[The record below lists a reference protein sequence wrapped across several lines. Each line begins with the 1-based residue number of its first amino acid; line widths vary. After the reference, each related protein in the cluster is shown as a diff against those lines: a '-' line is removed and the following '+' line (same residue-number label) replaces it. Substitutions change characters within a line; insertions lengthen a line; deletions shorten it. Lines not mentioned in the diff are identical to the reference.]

1 MTDAQ
6 TSLDMSTGLRK
17 VAERAKREPAARF
30 NSLAHLIDEELLG
43 RAFRRLRKDAAVG
56 VDDISKDQYAQ
67 NLESFASKVRGLL
80 SSTLLRTLAVIAVIV
95 TGLLWFT
102 GRASTAVLVT
112 VIIGIAIVFSAD
124 AIVGAIAG

>member
-1 MTDAQ
+1 MNII
-6 TSLDMSTGLRK
+6 LKTGRG
-17 VAERAKREPAARF
+17 VGMWRASCAARF
-30 NSLAHLIDEELLG
+30 NSLPKTRQSAIIWSVALL
-43 RAFRRLRKDAAVG
+43 AAMAVTLANP
-56 VDDISKDQYAQ
+56 DPAYAQ

>member
-1 MTDAQ
+1 MNVI
-6 TSLDMSTGLRK
+6 LR
-17 VAERAKREPAARF
+17 VGREIGTRRAKLTARF
-30 NSLAHLIDEELLG
+30 NAMSKRRQGAIVWGVALA
-43 RAFRRLRKDAAVG
+43 AATI
-56 VDDISKDQYAQ
+56 ISFANPDPAYAQ

>member
-1 MTDAQ
+1 M
-6 TSLDMSTGLRK
+6 K
-17 VAERAKREPAARF
+17 VILTVGRRVRMWRANIAARF
-30 NSLAHLIDEELLG
+30 NAMPKLRQTAILWGAALA
-43 RAFRRLRKDAAVG
+43 AATI
-56 VDDISKDQYAQ
+56 ISCANPDPAYAQ

-124 AIVGAIAG
+124 SIVGIIAG

>member
-1 MTDAQ
+1 MDILSKAARGIGTWRSSWTAQ
-6 TSLDMSTGLRK
+6 FAAMPRRRQTIMVWS
-17 VAERAKREPAARF
+17 VALAIVVIVSAFFPEPA
-30 NSLAHLIDEELLG
+30 
-43 RAFRRLRKDAAVG
+43 
-56 VDDISKDQYAQ
+56 YAQ

-95 TGLLWFT
+95 CGLLWFT

-124 AIVGAIAG
+124 SIVGLIAG

>member
-1 MTDAQ
+1 MH
-6 TSLDMSTGLRK
+6 SSTPNRTCTYLNHTHIQHTHPTHN
-17 VAERAKREPAARF
+17 EPAY
-30 NSLAHLIDEELLG
+30 E
-43 RAFRRLRKDAAVG
+43 
-56 VDDISKDQYAQ
+56 Q

-80 SSTLLRTLAVIAVIV
+80 STTLLRSLGVIAVIV

>member
-1 MTDAQ
+1 MNVI
-6 TSLDMSTGLRK
+6 LK
-17 VAERAKREPAARF
+17 VGRGVGTWRTNFVARF
-30 NSLAHLIDEELLG
+30 NTMPKQRQSAILWGLALT
-43 RAFRRLRKDAAVG
+43 AAIIVS
-56 VDDISKDQYAQ
+56 VANPDPAYAQ
-67 NLESFASKVRGLL
+67 NLESFASKVRALL

>member
-1 MTDAQ
+1 MNVILKAGR
-6 TSLDMSTGLRK
+6 S
-17 VAERAKREPAARF
+17 VAAWRATCTAKFNRLSKMQQ
-30 NSLAHLIDEELLG
+30 NSLIWGVSLL
-43 RAFRRLRKDAAVG
+43 AVMA
-56 VDDISKDQYAQ
+56 VSLANSDPAYAQ
-67 NLESFASKVRGLL
+67 NLESFASKVRALL

>member
-1 MTDAQ
+1 MNVI
-6 TSLDMSTGLRK
+6 LRAGRGF
-17 VAERAKREPAARF
+17 VAWRANCAARF
-30 NSLAHLIDEELLG
+30 NAMPRSRQSAILWGTVFATIM
-43 RAFRRLRKDAAVG
+43 V
-56 VDDISKDQYAQ
+56 ISIANPDPAYAQ

-112 VIIGIAIVFSAD
+112 VTIGIAIVFSAD
-124 AIVGAIAG
+124 SIVGIIAG

>member
-1 MTDAQ
+1 MNVI
-6 TSLDMSTGLRK
+6 LRIGRGLGNW
-17 VAERAKREPAARF
+17 RASVVTRF
-30 NSLAHLIDEELLG
+30 NVMPKSRQSAVVWGVALA
-43 RAFRRLRKDAAVG
+43 AAVI
-56 VDDISKDQYAQ
+56 VSFANPDPAYAQ

>member
-1 MTDAQ
+1 MNVI
-6 TSLDMSTGLRK
+6 LRIGRG
-17 VAERAKREPAARF
+17 VGTWRANISARF
-30 NSLAHLIDEELLG
+30 NAMPKLRQSAIIWGAALTAATLISLAIADP
-43 RAFRRLRKDAAVG
+43 A
-56 VDDISKDQYAQ
+56 YAQ

-124 AIVGAIAG
+124 SIVGIIAG

>member
-1 MTDAQ
+1 MSIIPNLARRANLRRARRAAKSNQLQSNRQGATFWSAMLLCALLV
-6 TSLDMSTGLRK
+6 SLALP
-17 VAERAKREPAARF
+17 EPA
-30 NSLAHLIDEELLG
+30 
-43 RAFRRLRKDAAVG
+43 
-56 VDDISKDQYAQ
+56 YAQ
-67 NLESFASKVRGLL
+67 NLESFASNVRGLL

-124 AIVGAIAG
+124 SIVGLIAG

>member
-1 MTDAQ
+1 MNA
-6 TSLDMSTGLRK
+6 LIK
-17 VAERAKREPAARF
+17 VGNRLGAWRARCAEKFVRLPHKQQRAIIWGVALFAAVAV
-30 NSLAHLIDEELLG
+30 SLANPDP
-43 RAFRRLRKDAAVG
+43 A
-56 VDDISKDQYAQ
+56 YAQ
-67 NLESFASKVRGLL
+67 NLESFASKVRALL

>member
-1 MTDAQ
+1 MNVIL
-6 TSLDMSTGLRK
+6 SLGRGIGIW
-17 VAERAKREPAARF
+17 RASVVARF
-30 NSLAHLIDEELLG
+30 NAMPKRRQSTILWGAALAT
-43 RAFRRLRKDAAVG
+43 AAI
-56 VDDISKDQYAQ
+56 ISVAMPDPAYAQ

>member
-1 MTDAQ
+1 MDTLSNFAR
-6 TSLDMSTGLRK
+6 TIGLCRSSWTAKFAAMSPRRRSAITWS
-17 VAERAKREPAARF
+17 VAVVVAIVVSALNPDPA
-30 NSLAHLIDEELLG
+30 
-43 RAFRRLRKDAAVG
+43 
-56 VDDISKDQYAQ
+56 YAQ

-95 TGLLWFT
+95 CGLLWFT

-124 AIVGAIAG
+124 SIVGLIAG

>member
-1 MTDAQ
+1 MNII
-6 TSLDMSTGLRK
+6 LR
-17 VAERAKREPAARF
+17 VGRGVETWRANTAAKF
-30 NSLAHLIDEELLG
+30 GAMPKAKQSAILWG
-43 RAFRRLRKDAAVG
+43 AALTAAII
-56 VDDISKDQYAQ
+56 ISIVNPDPVYAQ
-67 NLESFASKVRGLL
+67 NLESFASKVRGIL

-102 GRASTAVLVT
+102 GRASTQVLVT

>member
-1 MTDAQ
+1 MNIIPNLKRGDNLRHASRAAKSNQ
-6 TSLDMSTGLRK
+6 LISKGQSTLFWSI
-17 VAERAKREPAARF
+17 ALLSAIF
-30 NSLAHLIDEELLG
+30 ISLALPEPT
-43 RAFRRLRKDAAVG
+43 
-56 VDDISKDQYAQ
+56 YAQ
-67 NLESFASKVRGLL
+67 NLETFASNVRGLL

-124 AIVGAIAG
+124 SIVGLIAG

>member
-1 MTDAQ
+1 MGILNIAFDEAQ
-6 TSLDMSTGLRK
+6 RWRAACTRRFQAMPQCRRTAITWG
-17 VAERAKREPAARF
+17 VALAVVAIVSAFNPDPA
-30 NSLAHLIDEELLG
+30 
-43 RAFRRLRKDAAVG
+43 
-56 VDDISKDQYAQ
+56 YAQ

-95 TGLLWFT
+95 CGLLWFT

-124 AIVGAIAG
+124 SIVGLIAG

>member
-1 MTDAQ
+1 MNAIQ
-6 TSLDMSTGLRK
+6 RVGRGVGMWRSNIS
-17 VAERAKREPAARF
+17 ARF
-30 NSLAHLIDEELLG
+30 NAMPKLRQSAILWGVALAAATVISLAIPDP
-43 RAFRRLRKDAAVG
+43 A
-56 VDDISKDQYAQ
+56 YAQ

-124 AIVGAIAG
+124 SIVGIIAG

>member
-1 MTDAQ
+1 MKIILKA
-6 TSLDMSTGLRK
+6 GRGIGGW
-17 VAERAKREPAARF
+17 RESCAARF
-30 NSLAHLIDEELLG
+30 NSLPKTRQSAIIWSAALLVVMAVSFANPDPAH
-43 RAFRRLRKDAAVG
+43 
-56 VDDISKDQYAQ
+56 AQ

-124 AIVGAIAG
+124 SIVSLIAG

>member
-1 MTDAQ
+1 MNIILKA
-6 TSLDMSTGLRK
+6 GRGIEEWR
-17 VAERAKREPAARF
+17 ERRAARF
-30 NSLAHLIDEELLG
+30 NSLPKTHQNAIIWSITLL
-43 RAFRRLRKDAAVG
+43 AAMAVTLA
-56 VDDISKDQYAQ
+56 SPEPAYAQ
-67 NLESFASKVRGLL
+67 NLESFANNVRALL

-124 AIVGAIAG
+124 AIVGTIAG

>member
-1 MTDAQ
+1 MKVI
-6 TSLDMSTGLRK
+6 LRAGRGIGK
-17 VAERAKREPAARF
+17 WRENVAARF
-30 NSLAHLIDEELLG
+30 NAMPQLRQNAILWGAALA
-43 RAFRRLRKDAAVG
+43 AATIVSFANS
-56 VDDISKDQYAQ
+56 DPAYAQ

>member
-1 MTDAQ
+1 MNVI
-6 TSLDMSTGLRK
+6 LR
-17 VAERAKREPAARF
+17 VGRGIGTWRANLTARF
-30 NSLAHLIDEELLG
+30 NAMPKRRQSAVLWSAALA
-43 RAFRRLRKDAAVG
+43 AATI
-56 VDDISKDQYAQ
+56 ISFANPDPAYAQ

>member
-1 MTDAQ
+1 MNVILKAGRGIG
-6 TSLDMSTGLRK
+6 MW
-17 VAERAKREPAARF
+17 RASCATKFNAMPKARQ
-30 NSLAHLIDEELLG
+30 SAILWSIALT
-43 RAFRRLRKDAAVG
+43 AAVIILLANP
-56 VDDISKDQYAQ
+56 DPAYAQ

-124 AIVGAIAG
+124 SIVGIIAG

>member
-1 MTDAQ
+1 MVKLSKALTGISLWRRSRIAQ
-6 TSLDMSTGLRK
+6 FSAMPKSRQNAIIWSITVVLVTTVSVFNPD
-17 VAERAKREPAARF
+17 PA
-30 NSLAHLIDEELLG
+30 
-43 RAFRRLRKDAAVG
+43 
-56 VDDISKDQYAQ
+56 YAQ

-124 AIVGAIAG
+124 SIVGLIAG

>member
-1 MTDAQ
+1 MNVIQ
-6 TSLDMSTGLRK
+6 KIGHGF
-17 VAERAKREPAARF
+17 RAWRANTAARF
-30 NSLAHLIDEELLG
+30 KDMPKARQSAVVWGVALTAATIISLAVPDP
-43 RAFRRLRKDAAVG
+43 A
-56 VDDISKDQYAQ
+56 YAQ